1 MQAVVMAAGEGRRM
15 RPLTER
21 WAKPVLPIDGR
32 PVIGT
37 LLRDLAEAGI
47 ERATVVTGHL
57 AEQVEGLV
65 GDGSAFGLAVSYV
78 HQPEPLGSADA
89 VLRALQAGA
98 GPPLVVT
105 AADTVFPPGDVARF
119 LIEGAG
125 ADGAIVPEHRSAP
138 LSELARVDAALLNEL
153 MGPYEIRVLKCAT
166 DSTDLL
172 VELSLRQ
179 FETISAALGK
189 LKGRISKWLNEPTEV
204 KGPTLSNGYFACT
217 VSKSTKDVVD
227 RYLDGQSER
236 HGYSSRV
243 NPPYW

>member
-89 VLRALQAGA
+89 VLRAQQAGA

-125 ADGAIVPEHRSAP
+125 ADGAIAGRREPPPSPPHRLPLGIVEGRVERVLDDDPENPIGGAP
-138 LSELARVDAALLNEL
+138 LWLVGPAVARFLDPLP
-153 MGPYEIRVLKCAT
+153 GKPPYELSTAFQLAIDSGADIRGI
-166 DSTDLL
+166 
-172 VELSLRQ
+172 E
-179 FETISAALGK
+179 I
-189 LKGRISKWLNEPTEV
+189 
-204 KGPTLSNGYFACT
+204 GPTRDLTSALDLVKENFL
-217 VSKSTKDVVD
+217 
-227 RYLDGQSER
+227 YLG
-236 HGYSSRV
+236 GT
-243 NPPYW
+243 